1 MKKVLAVL
9 SIVSLLTLIPCI
21 ISPSSAAAAP
31 AEPERFNLCYVQ
43 DANLVQ
49 FTVPCE
55 AHTVYKT
62 DGNGNRIAVLNYQDK
77 AQMPPEAALPDK
89 MYVSVFHVDCDCL
102 FDGDYMQTLT
112 PSGHYESHGPINDNN
127 RPKLAD

>member
-9 SIVSLLTLIPCI
+9 SIVSLLALTACLIP
-21 ISPSSAAAAP
+21 PSAAFAAP
-31 AEPERFNLCYVQ
+31 AEPVHGDICFVQ
-43 DANLVQ
+43 DANMVQ
-49 FTVPCE
+49 YTVPCE
-55 AHTVYKT
+55 YHTVYKT

-89 MYVSVFHVDCDCL
+89 MLQSVFHVDCDCL

-127 RPKLAD
+127 RPK